1 MLKSKYYI
9 VQLFYLLLFTQF
21 VGMMRQAGMNK
32 YVVYSLFL
40 VPLIFLGNTKIRLR
54 SACILIP
61 PLVYI
66 TMGLVSNAASGFF
79 DFFSTKNA
87 ILMVFPAVFAII
99 LYEKGLVEG
108 LDICRTVFLS
118 YVLYNILFYYQFN
131 IAESTRSFPFGIF
144 FIYFIIKKDWP
155 FCVFAAVMCVF
166 TQKRIALLGMAAV
179 LCFVILAVVLTKY
192 CKLKKKHLWIT
203 CCVIGVVMAYAIA
216 GMTQTG
222 KLVELFELIGFD
234 PTGRQTIWKAIRPMG
249 DFSPFF
255 TGNGL
260 GFATSKLDEMR
271 VWMRD
276 DYWFTNLHSD
286 FYTGF
291 LELGF
296 TGFGV
301 WILSYFWSFFRLTN
315 DADDDNN
322 GMIFALAAI
331 VYTFII
337 YITDNILV
345 YFEYWFPLNLML
357 LDMAYSGTA
366 EKKRQ
371 DMLFKAH
378 TLHD

>member
-1 MLKSKYYI
+1 
-9 VQLFYLLLFTQF
+9 
-21 VGMMRQAGMNK
+21 
-32 YVVYSLFL
+32 
-40 VPLIFLGNTKIRLR
+40 
-54 SACILIP
+54 
-61 PLVYI
+61 
-66 TMGLVSNAASGFF
+66 
-79 DFFSTKNA
+79 
-87 ILMVFPAVFAII
+87 
-99 LYEKGLVEG
+99 
-108 LDICRTVFLS
+108 
-118 YVLYNILFYYQFN
+118 
-131 IAESTRSFPFGIF
+131 
-144 FIYFIIKKDWP
+144 
-155 FCVFAAVMCVF
+155 
-166 TQKRIALLGMAAV
+166 
-179 LCFVILAVVLTKY
+179 
-192 CKLKKKHLWIT
+192 
-203 CCVIGVVMAYAIA
+203 
-216 GMTQTG
+216 
-222 KLVELFELIGFD
+222 
-234 PTGRQTIWKAIRPMG
+234 
-249 DFSPFF
+249 
-255 TGNGL
+255 
-260 GFATSKLDEMR
+260 
-271 VWMRD
+271 MRD

-371 DMLFKAH
+371 AMLFKAH